1 MTREEGE
8 KGAGFDH
15 GHLQSEDQMSLLS
28 SARGLFKVDAGLMEW
43 RNSRNEHEACHRY
56 EEGHFM

>member
-1 MTREEGE
+1 MARDAGG

-28 SARGLFKVDAGLMEW
+28 SARALFKVDAGLME
-43 RNSRNEHEACHRY
+43 RRV
-56 EEGHFM
+56 